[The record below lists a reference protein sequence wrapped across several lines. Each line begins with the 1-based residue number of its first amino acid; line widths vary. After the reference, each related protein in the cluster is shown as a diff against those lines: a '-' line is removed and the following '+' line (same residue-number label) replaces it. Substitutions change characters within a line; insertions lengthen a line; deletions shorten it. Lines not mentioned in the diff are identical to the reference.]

1 MMGDQKTTG
10 KPGPKPDALCLDF
23 ANTMDWHASVQPEES
38 LNRFEDLLQWAEEHD
53 VLDPSAAEGMRQK
66 AKRSPAEAE
75 KALADGIELREA
87 IYRIFS
93 SHAAGESP
101 EIQDLE
107 ILNRYLREA
116 MSQLTLR
123 PGGQGYT
130 WRWPDAAASF
140 NRLVWPVARS
150 AAELLTSEW
159 LERVGQCAD
168 ERGCGW
174 LFLDESRNHKRRWC
188 DMRGCGNR
196 AKARRHYQRSQ
207 AARPA
212 AA

>member
-1 MMGDQKTTG
+1 MTGDQKTTG

-23 ANTMDWHASVQPEES
+23 ANTMDWHASAQPEES
-38 LNRFEDLLQWAEEHD
+38 LHRFEDLLQWAEEHNA
-53 VLDPSAAEGMRQK
+53 LDTSTAGQMRQK
-66 AKRSPAEAE
+66 AQRNPAEAE
-75 KALADGIELREA
+75 KTLADGIELREA

-101 EIQDLE
+101 EMQDLE

-116 MSQLTLR
+116 MSQLSLH
-123 PGGQGYT
+123 PSGQGYT
-130 WRWPDAAASF
+130 WRWPEPAESF
-140 NRLVWPVARS
+140 NRLLWPIARS

-196 AKARRHYQRSQ
+196 AKARRHYKRSQ
-207 AARPA
+207 LARPA
-212 AA
+212 VA